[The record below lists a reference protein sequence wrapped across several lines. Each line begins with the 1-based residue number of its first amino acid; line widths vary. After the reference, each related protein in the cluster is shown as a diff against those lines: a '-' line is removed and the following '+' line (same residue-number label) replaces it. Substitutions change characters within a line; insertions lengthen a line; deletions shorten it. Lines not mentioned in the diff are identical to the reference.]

1 VFLPLSGLVAALVLG
16 FSARA
21 AELSTLHSQVRALG
35 MGDAFTAVADD
46 DSSLFYNPAGLA
58 QVSGLNWKVFSA
70 RAGASSLSA
79 LKKIKDM
86 KSKDEDGYADAI
98 EDLYGEHIWSGAGGE
113 SIFTMPMVGFGVY
126 NHTEA
131 MIKVDNPVSPEIS
144 TRIINDYGYTAGLGI
159 PLSPFLHVGAALKYV
174 KRSGADVPFGASF
187 VADLD
192 PDDIYGQM
200 TSWGKGY
207 GADIGATIRM
217 PTPVLDANL
226 SVAWKNIGGMKFKTE
241 GGGTATVPT
250 EESDLTAGASLK
262 LDLPL
267 LSITPAIDVRGL
279 NNADVQLIRKINF
292 GIEIGLP
299 LLDIRGGFHEGYYT
313 AGAGVNLALF
323 RVDAATYGVELGD
336 YPGQIEDRRYML
348 QFTMQLGIGD
358 FAASGSGKENK
369 GTKSG
374 TTGSGSRSFWGGSK
388 RLKQR
393 R

>member
-1 VFLPLSGLVAALVLG
+1 MPSIIGLVAALFLTPQLHAV
-16 FSARA
+16 
-21 AELSTLHSQVRALG
+21 ELSTLNSQVRALG

-58 QVSGLNWKVFSA
+58 QVSGLNWKVFSV
-70 RAGASSLSA
+70 RAGASGLDA
-79 LKKIKDM
+79 YTKVKDLKGG
-86 KSKDEDGYADAI
+86 DEAGYAKAI
-98 EDLYGEHIWSGAGGE
+98 QELYGEPIWSGVGAE

-131 MIKVDNPVSPEIS
+131 RIRVDNPVSPEIK
-144 TRIINDYGYTAGLGI
+144 TRIINDYGYTGGVGI
-159 PLSPFLHVGAALKYV
+159 PVSPFLHLGVALKYI
-174 KRSGADVPFGASF
+174 KRSGADLPFGASY

-192 PDDIYGQM
+192 PDDIYSHM
-200 TSWGKGY
+200 TAWGKGY

-217 PTPVLDANL
+217 PTPVLDAAL
-226 SVAWKNIGGMKFKTE
+226 SVAWKNIGGIKFKTPN
-241 GGGTATVPT
+241 GGASTVPD
-250 EESDLTAGASLK
+250 EDNDLTVGAALK

-267 LSITPAIDVRGL
+267 LSITPAVDVRSL
-279 NNADVQLIRKINF
+279 NNADVQLVRKINF
-292 GIEIGLP
+292 GVEIGLP

-336 YPGQIEDRRYML
+336 YPGQIEDRRYVL
-348 QFTMQLGIGD
+348 QFTMQLGIGN
-358 FAASGSGKENK
+358 FSASGSGKKDGGSSGKGGNK
-369 GTKSG
+369 NNV
-374 TTGSGSRSFWGGSK
+374 WGGSH